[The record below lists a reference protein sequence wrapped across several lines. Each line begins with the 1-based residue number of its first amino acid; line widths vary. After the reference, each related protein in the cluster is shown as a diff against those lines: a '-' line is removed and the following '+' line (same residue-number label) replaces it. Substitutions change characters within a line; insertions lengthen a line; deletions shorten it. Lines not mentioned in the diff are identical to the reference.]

1 MDSYTDSALGVYTD
15 ARTEY
20 SKQLCQTIVPAIF
33 KVFMELLKKARE
45 DVGGESRKVLFRY
58 QTLLNEIPDWNM
70 DKVYR
75 EINGLVAAINCE
87 YLKELITAVF
97 LAHTKVLMAIR
108 ISKSDSNINLTV
120 PAVDHFLF
128 KVLCETGKL
137 YWKSTYLFRDDVG
150 NLDKQQNLRA
160 AEQLVVEG
168 VHAAIRAMIP
178 VKNILKDCIQVD
190 KKKDDSDDEDEP
202 LAAPAAASAPAAA
215 VVEPEPDAE
224 HANSEEI
231 AIHDT
236 DDALSLVSVEDAVKA
251 TNTAIN
257 ESVGTSEGSGI
268 GGERSG
274 ASCDEQSVPAEN
286 DSNILH
292 IDEEP
297 EVKFAEFDSVF
308 DGEDSNMHYD
318 PKTGELMDGELI
330 IEDGPGE
337 ELTDFDM
344 LGEDGEAVSAE
355 TELDDYEE
363 LIG

>member
-1 MDSYTDSALGVYTD
+1 MDSYGAAGFGVYTD

-33 KVFMELLKKARE
+33 KLFMDMLKKARE

-75 EINGLVAAINCE
+75 EIGGLVDAINCE

-97 LAHTKVLMAIR
+97 LAHAKVLMAIR

-137 YWKSTYLFRDDVG
+137 YWKSTYLFRDDVS

-160 AEQLVVEG
+160 AEQLVAEG
-168 VHAAIRAMIP
+168 IHAAIRAMIP
-178 VKNILKDCIQVD
+178 VKNILKDCITAVD
-190 KKKDDSDDEDEP
+190 KKDDSDDEDDGITS
-202 LAAPAAASAPAAA
+202 AAAESASEPAAAAATAPEPAAA
-215 VVEPEPDAE
+215 AATTAPEPEPAHE
-224 HANSEEI
+224 TAATEI
-231 AIHDT
+231 EVHDIE
-236 DDALSLVSVEDAVKA
+236 DSRSILSVEEAASANIISAAESA
-251 TNTAIN
+251 TTPN
-257 ESVGTSEGSGI
+257 
-268 GGERSG
+268 
-274 ASCDEQSVPAEN
+274 
-286 DSNILH
+286 SNILH

-318 PKTGELMDGELI
+318 PKTGELNDGELI

-337 ELTDFDM
+337 ALTDFDE
-344 LGEDGEAVSAE
+344 LNEAGEPVKAE
-355 TELDDYEE
+355 VYEPVDDFEE
-363 LIG
+363 LVG

>member
-1 MDSYTDSALGVYTD
+1 MDSYGAAGFGVYTD

-33 KVFMELLKKARE
+33 KLFMDMLKKARE

-75 EINGLVAAINCE
+75 EIGGLVDAINCE

-97 LAHTKVLMAIR
+97 LAHAKVLMAIR
-108 ISKSDSNINLTV
+108 ISKTDSNINLTV

-137 YWKSTYLFRDDVG
+137 YWKSTYLFRDDLS

-160 AEQLVVEG
+160 AEQLVAEG
-168 VHAAIRAMIP
+168 IHAAIRAMIP
-178 VKNILKDCIQVD
+178 VKNILKDCITATD
-190 KKKDDSDDEDEP
+190 KKDDSDDEDNGAMAPAVPAAAPELMDASEEP
-202 LAAPAAASAPAAA
+202 AILATPVPEPAAASAL
-215 VVEPEPDAE
+215 EPDHTA
-224 HANSEEI
+224 SEI
-231 AIHDT
+231 AVHD
-236 DDALSLVSVEDAVKA
+236 VEDVHSILSVDEA
-251 TNTAIN
+251 TVTPTG
-257 ESVGTSEGSGI
+257 ESLAT
-268 GGERSG
+268 
-274 ASCDEQSVPAEN
+274 PN
-286 DSNILH
+286 SNILH
-292 IDEEP
+292 IDEDP

-318 PKTGELMDGELI
+318 PKTGELHDGELI

-337 ELTDFDM
+337 ALTDFDE
-344 LGEDGEAVSAE
+344 LSETGEPVKMEVYE
-355 TELDDYEE
+355 PIDDFEE
-363 LIG
+363 LVG

>member
-1 MDSYTDSALGVYTD
+1 MDSYGAAGFGVYTD

-20 SKQLCQTIVPAIF
+20 SKQLCHTIVPAIF
-33 KVFMELLKKARE
+33 KLFMDMLKKARE

-75 EINGLVAAINCE
+75 EIGGLVDAINCE

-97 LAHTKVLMAIR
+97 LAHAKVLMAIR

-137 YWKSTYLFRDDVG
+137 YWKSTYLFRDDVS

-160 AEQLVVEG
+160 AEQLVAEG
-168 VHAAIRAMIP
+168 IHAAIRAMIP
-178 VKNILKDCIQVD
+178 VKNILKDCITAAD
-190 KKKDDSDDEDEP
+190 KKDDSDDEDDG
-202 LAAPAAASAPAAA
+202 AMASGVPAAAAATPEPVDSSEESATVTTPMPEPAASA
-215 VVEPEPDAE
+215 AAPEPDHAE
-224 HANSEEI
+224 SEI
-231 AIHDT
+231 AVHD
-236 DDALSLVSVEDAVKA
+236 VEDAHSILSVDEA
-251 TNTAIN
+251 TAVPTA
-257 ESVGTSEGSGI
+257 ESLAT
-268 GGERSG
+268 
-274 ASCDEQSVPAEN
+274 PN
-286 DSNILH
+286 SNILH

-318 PKTGELMDGELI
+318 PKTGELNDGELI

-337 ELTDFDM
+337 ALTDFDE
-344 LGEDGEAVSAE
+344 LSETGEPVK
-355 TELDDYEE
+355 TEVYEPVDDFEE
-363 LIG
+363 LVG